1 MCELSKRERTAIPNT
16 AEESSKQRTEIRLH
30 GKTLEFG
37 YLLQHFVWGT
47 GQQPEGA
54 AHGEEGIALS
64 SSVLV
69 GSQVAT

>member
-1 MCELSKRERTAIPNT
+1 MLRKRERAAVPNT
-16 AEESSKQRTEIRLH
+16 SEESSKQRTEIRLH
-30 GKTLEFG
+30 GKALEFG
-37 YLLQHFVWGT
+37 YLHQHFVQGT

-64 SSVLV
+64 SPALV